1 MCNRKGCG
9 AGSLRKGY
17 VMAVRLDNRQ
27 ADFEVRFETLL
38 AAKREAT
45 VDVAEAVAGIIA
57 DVRARGD
64 VALLELTAKYD
75 RLDAGSIQGH
85 GLSTDG
91 RCRCGRRPG
100 RICGAWLRVV

>member
-1 MCNRKGCG
+1 
-9 AGSLRKGY
+9 
-17 VMAVRLDNRQ
+17 MAVRLDNRQ

-75 RLDAGSIQGH
+75 CCLLYTSPSPRD
-85 GLSTDG
+85 
-91 RCRCGRRPG
+91 P
-100 RICGAWLRVV
+100 